1 MKIHLIKPDMA
12 DKLAMGKTYRP
23 ELQKPQAKGEKPLGM
38 CVCGGA
44 KLLCSFSMA
53 PSSLVVLPQNR
64 VISTMPVANIM
75 DNKPLVNVMPFG
87 MCSSP
92 ANPTVAAATAAAL
105 GVLTPMP
112 CIPVIPAPWV
122 PGSATVMI
130 ANCPAL
136 NQAAKLMCAWGGM
149 IQIVDPGQMT
159 IQIT

>member
-1 MKIHLIKPDMA
+1 
-12 DKLAMGKTYRP
+12 
-23 ELQKPQAKGEKPLGM
+23 
-38 CVCGGA
+38 
-44 KLLCSFSMA
+44 MA

-64 VISTMPVANIM
+64 VISNMPVANIM

-87 MCSSP
+87 MCSSL

-122 PGSATVMI
+122 PGSVTVMI

-136 NQAAKLMCAWGGM
+136 NKTANLMCAWGGV
-149 IQIVDPGQMT
+149 IQIVDPGQTT